1 MKFNRSK
8 CRILHLGQ
16 SNLGYTYRMRDE
28 RLVSSSSEKI
38 LGALVDGN

>member
-16 SNLGYTYRMRDE
+16 SNPGYTYRMRDE
-28 RLVSSSSEKI
+28 RLVSSFSGRI
-38 LGALVDGN
+38 LVDRN